1 MAGFEPRISLIT
13 LGVQD
18 LAGARRFYEAGLGW
32 QASPA
37 SQGDIV
43 FYQLGGLALALFA
56 RAALAEDAGVA
67 PEGLGFRG
75 ITLAHN
81 VRGPEEV
88 DALLAVAAAAG
99 AKIVRPAEAA
109 FWGGRTGYFEDPDG
123 HLWEV
128 AWNPH
133 FRLGQHGELKLP

>member
-13 LGVQD
+13 LGVED
-18 LAGARRFYEAGLGW
+18 LIRARRFYEAGLGW

-43 FYQLGGLALALFA
+43 FYQLGGLALALFP
-56 RAALAEDAGVA
+56 RASLAQDAGVEA
-67 PEGLGFRG
+67 QGAGFRA
-75 ITLAHN
+75 ITLAQN
-81 VRGPEEV
+81 VREAAEV

-133 FRLGQHGELKLP
+133 FRLGELGELALP